1 MEELT
6 SAAYEI
12 EIAGKR
18 FPATTSFRP
27 MYDPGNSRIRG

>member
-1 MEELT
+1 MEELA

-12 EIAGKR
+12 EIAGER
-18 FPATTSFRP
+18 FPAMASFRP